1 MDAVTSRTAVPFGLS
16 ILLFVAGCQTPPSE
30 PPEPAPAFDRDATGV
45 ATAPPEPVAPPPQ
58 RPAWLEQLLASMAE
72 PAAEADHADEVEDAP
87 DAVEAPPASP
97 ASTPAP
103 TGNTVAVAMFTNLNE
118 QSAASDLGSALA
130 RAVAERLAAMEGLT
144 VVGAADEVRF
154 VIDGAIQKMGSMV
167 RVTARVSETADG
179 AVLRTVKVDGTVDEL
194 SQLREAVVAAVS
206 ASVEAVAATPTGD
219 AAVASVA
226 TKVLAV
232 LPFDDLG
239 QQRSDVDLG
248 TAIANAVA
256 EQLAGVAGVTVV
268 STSSLDGVGWV
279 VDGGIQRVGNAAR
292 VTARLLDVESGVVLS
307 SVKVDGTTGDLA
319 DLQRRVG
326 STVAA
331 RVRAALPD

>member
-1 MDAVTSRTAVPFGLS
+1 
-16 ILLFVAGCQTPPSE
+16 
-30 PPEPAPAFDRDATGV
+30 
-45 ATAPPEPVAPPPQ
+45 
-58 RPAWLEQLLASMAE
+58 MAE
-72 PAAEADHADEVEDAP
+72 PAAEADPADEVEDAP

-103 TGNTVAVAMFTNLNE
+103 TGNTVAVSMFTNLNE

-130 RAVAERLAAMEGLT
+130 RAVAERLAAVDGLT
-144 VVGAADEVRF
+144 VAGAADEVRF
-154 VIDGAIQKMGSMV
+154 VIDGAIQQMGSMV
-167 RVTARVSETADG
+167 RVTARVSESADG

-206 ASVEAVAATPTGD
+206 ASVEAVAATPTRD

-239 QQRSDVDLG
+239 QQRLDVDLG

-268 STSSLDGVGWV
+268 STSLIDGVGWV

-326 STVAA
+326 STIAA
-331 RVRAALPD
+331 SVRAALPD